1 MSKKSAVVSGMG
13 LGLGMLTNADQ
24 IRKEMGITD
33 EEFHVLATE
42 AGNKHWRRLFEGML
56 QKKEKDV
63 SHDYETYTVTT
74 GIYKS
79 LEEAIKAGNYDYCNP
94 GITSEHFSLSG
105 GDEKNVEITLIHRDK
120 LEQSQLLI
128 DEFVTSGEYRNI
140 TTEETLA
147 LGAQY
152 PELQRKFPI
161 IALGTVVRIDGYR
174 RALILHECSGK
185 RRLILDWSSDTWV
198 QECRFAFVRKK
209 SK

>member
-24 IRKEMGITD
+24 IRREMGITD
-33 EEFHVLATE
+33 EEFHVLATDM
-42 AGNKHWRRLFEGML
+42 GRKHWRRLFEGM
-56 QKKEKDV
+56 QKE
-63 SHDYETYTVTT
+63 SSSRYETYTVTI
-74 GIYKS
+74 GGYKS
-79 LEEAIKAGNYDYCNP
+79 LEEAINAGNYGYYSPD
-94 GITSEHFSLSG
+94 IISEHFSLSE
-105 GDEKNVEITLIHRDK
+105 GDEKNVEVALIHRDK

-161 IALGTVVRIDGYR
+161 IALGTVAQIDGAWR
-174 RALILHECSGK
+174 VLVLHECSGE
-185 RRLILDWSSDTWV
+185 RRLILDWSADTWI
-198 QECRFAFVRKK
+198 QDCHFAFVRKNK
-209 SK
+209 GE